1 MRYPLPARIR
11 ALPLLALACA
21 CLSACASGDA
31 PPRELD
37 ANGLP
42 VRRRAQLTFFRPD
55 YQPEVARIETPPP
68 KPAKEA
74 KPAAQP
80 APKPVVVAAAPPPK
94 PAVSPPL
101 EPAAPIPTAP
111 ARNAPTPE
119 PSKTE
124 PSKPAPPPPAPAKP
138 APPPVPPAPDTNRAR
153 VEPNIVKPKVI
164 YAGQVVP
171 AAQAEARRRV
181 IAYLTARGYSFQDE
195 ETTGPLLTD
204 PLLSGP
210 QSIDHLANCGGGG
223 ALAHP
228 ILHSIELEVQFAPE
242 GAGTRVTVG
251 SLFTEVRQG
260 KVGKS
265 MSKTDCK
272 SRGSLETDVMRAAAG
287 G

>member
-21 CLSACASGDA
+21 CLTACASGDA

-74 KPAAQP
+74 KPA
-80 APKPVVVAAAPPPK
+80 
-94 PAVSPPL
+94 
-101 EPAAPIPTAP
+101 T
-111 ARNAPTPE
+111 
-119 PSKTE
+119 
-124 PSKPAPPPPAPAKP
+124 PPAPE
-138 APPPVPPAPDTNRAR
+138 TGRAR
-153 VEPNIVKPKVI
+153 VEPNIAKPKVI

-171 AAQAEARRRV
+171 APQAEARRRV

-195 ETTGPLLTD
+195 ETAGPLLTD

-228 ILHSIELEVQFAPE
+228 ILHSIELEVQFAPD

-272 SRGSLETDVMRAAAG
+272 SRGSLEADVMRAAAG

>member
-21 CLSACASGDA
+21 CLTACASGDA

-74 KPAAQP
+74 KPATPP
-80 APKPVVVAAAPPPK
+80 APKPAVVAAATPQPK
-94 PAVSPPL
+94 PPVSPPP

-111 ARNAPTPE
+111 AQRAPAPA
-119 PSKTE
+119 
-124 PSKPAPPPPAPAKP
+124 PSKPAPAPPPAPAKP
-138 APPPVPPAPDTNRAR
+138 APPPLPPAPETGRAR
-153 VEPNIVKPKVI
+153 VEPNIAKPKVI

-171 AAQAEARRRV
+171 APQAEARRRV

-195 ETTGPLLTD
+195 ETAGPLLTD

-228 ILHSIELEVQFAPE
+228 ILHSIELEVQFAPD

-272 SRGSLETDVMRAAAG
+272 SRGSLEADVMRAAAG